1 MTSSEDSGEVL
12 PLTESAKC
20 NLSAAEAY
28 EYLTKA
34 GNVYKK
40 LTCLSLNP
48 PVQPRGGS
56 IFLYDSSFAMESCT
70 EDLFPQPGNQVGYCG
85 AEFHSEPPKD
95 SLHGLTNRLQLDTN
109 QRISFYECR
118 GKPLII
124 SAAFVNS
131 KP

>member
-40 LTCLSLNP
+40 LTCLSPNP

-56 IFLYDSSFAMESCT
+56 IFLYDLGPEKSKWEANKKKIRYFVCVSYLNCVTMMILLVYVWIIT
-70 EDLFPQPGNQVGYCG
+70 TMHYYKG
-85 AEFHSEPPKD
+85 
-95 SLHGLTNRLQLDTN
+95 GL
-109 QRISFYECR
+109 S
-118 GKPLII
+118 
-124 SAAFVNS
+124 
-131 KP
+131 

>member
-40 LTCLSLNP
+40 LTCLSPYP

-56 IFLYDSSFAMESCT
+56 IFLYDLGPEKSKWEANKKKIRYFVCVLCF
-70 EDLFPQPGNQVGYCG
+70 LFKLCYNDTTGVC
-85 AEFHSEPPKD
+85 
-95 SLHGLTNRLQLDTN
+95 LDHYN
-109 QRISFYECR
+109 NA
-118 GKPLII
+118 LL
-124 SAAFVNS
+124 
-131 KP
+131 